1 MSFVWDVDSHGFTF
15 WTDNTSTGK
24 LEELFSFGK
33 AQKISDEQY
42 LVLHEDIAALDKT
55 ERELLELPEV
65 FPYRL
70 RVLTRGILASKDFR
84 YSIEFM
90 RPDGTAF
97 INPKVIGSFI
107 EINDE
112 QRYTFNLWQF
122 IIVSKVNES
131 NEKLEKCTDDFDVQ
145 QYNFSNFADIKEA
158 AENIEAEVDLCI
170 QKNKVVVPKKLSI
183 APRFQENGDIL
194 VDPVLMDENGDALSD
209 SKDFVKVFNARK
221 QVNNLYAGVNGF
233 YLIEP
238 IVKSAL
244 TEIKEHRR
252 IKKEDTINF
261 LKNPETVFFSPIFDF
276 NIDDYS
282 DRVID
287 IGEYKYKSESNGS
300 SGISWLPPEGTLIDI
315 DPETGFVLTLENV
328 EEVDRLIKEAI
339 SDNRDFIV
347 FEGHRIPITAKLIA
361 DVERLLA
368 LLKGGDAPTGTPD
381 PDEPKPDGGDGTS
394 APHGGGDSGGTNGG
408 NTGGSVPGSKK
419 PRRPILLIADNFA
432 NIEYSGNSEREK
444 VIDSIDLTKCLKNG
458 INLLQHQKE
467 GVQWLLNCYANY
479 KGALLADDMGLGKT
493 LQTLA
498 FAAITKKYLPEAFA
512 KSILIVAPV
521 SLLMNWKEEYEKF
534 VAPGL
539 FKEVVVIGSNNV
551 NYFHRNGTFDFSAV
565 SEDRIVLTS
574 YETLR
579 TYQFSLGKIDW
590 SLMVLDEAQRI
601 KNPTALITLAIKAM
615 KYDFGLC
622 LTGTPIE
629 NTWIDLWSIMDFAA
643 PGYNLG
649 SLSEFKKNY
658 VNKLKKH
665 SKDEAY
671 IKQLGQSLNNELK
684 PLFKRR
690 LKKTLSE
697 KGGLQE
703 LPKKKIIKRKEIMPL
718 TQRLAY
724 ENIVNEALG
733 NSVDKKTALEVI
745 AKLRDISLFPDI
757 GTIDERSLSH
767 KDAVRIFNSS
777 ARLKVAFTE
786 LVNIAAKDE
795 KVLIFIE
802 SKKMQRILRSVIE
815 TFFKIKVPTPINGD
829 MRSEIRQAIVD
840 NFNLHE
846 GFGVLILSPLAAGV
860 GLNIATANHVIH
872 LSRHWNPAKEDQ
884 ATDRAYRI
892 GQKKDV
898 EVVIPMA
905 VHPTLKEG
913 SFDSMLDTLLDYK
926 RQLSEEALFP
936 TADSADDGLNIFRE
950 IAKGGSGATT
960 ITKEYYDIDSVDG
973 VDGITFEK
981 ITANLYNNIG
991 MLANKTTDSNDNG
1004 ADVVAF
1010 SGSDKPNL
1018 LIQCKKTKNYEDN
1031 MGKDGIQEIAAAL
1044 SYYERM
1050 HSCKFEPVVITNAK
1064 DFTSGAKDL
1073 ARANGVQLICRTK
1086 LIEMLANY
1094 PVEKIYV

>member
-1 MSFVWDVDSHGFTF
+1 M
-15 WTDNTSTGK
+15 
-24 LEELFSFGK
+24 
-33 AQKISDEQY
+33 
-42 LVLHEDIAALDKT
+42 
-55 ERELLELPEV
+55 
-65 FPYRL
+65 
-70 RVLTRGILASKDFR
+70 
-84 YSIEFM
+84 
-90 RPDGTAF
+90 
-97 INPKVIGSFI
+97 
-107 EINDE
+107 
-112 QRYTFNLWQF
+112 
-122 IIVSKVNES
+122 
-131 NEKLEKCTDDFDVQ
+131 
-145 QYNFSNFADIKEA
+145 
-158 AENIEAEVDLCI
+158 
-170 QKNKVVVPKKLSI
+170 
-183 APRFQENGDIL
+183 
-194 VDPVLMDENGDALSD
+194 
-209 SKDFVKVFNARK
+209 
-221 QVNNLYAGVNGF
+221 
-233 YLIEP
+233 
-238 IVKSAL
+238 
-244 TEIKEHRR
+244 
-252 IKKEDTINF
+252 
-261 LKNPETVFFSPIFDF
+261 
-276 NIDDYS
+276 
-282 DRVID
+282 
-287 IGEYKYKSESNGS
+287 
-300 SGISWLPPEGTLIDI
+300 
-315 DPETGFVLTLENV
+315 
-328 EEVDRLIKEAI
+328 
-339 SDNRDFIV
+339 
-347 FEGHRIPITAKLIA
+347 
-361 DVERLLA
+361 
-368 LLKGGDAPTGTPD
+368 
-381 PDEPKPDGGDGTS
+381 
-394 APHGGGDSGGTNGG
+394 
-408 NTGGSVPGSKK
+408 
-419 PRRPILLIADNFA
+419 LIADNFA

-444 VIDSIDLTKCLKNG
+444 VIDSIELTKCLKNG

-498 FAAITKKYLPEAFA
+498 FAAVTKKYLPESFT

-565 SEDRIVLTS
+565 SEERIVLTS

-926 RQLSEEALFP
+926 RQLSEDALFP
-936 TADSADDGLNIFRE
+936 TADSADDGLNIFRK

-1010 SGSDKPNL
+1010 SGS
-1018 LIQCKKTKNYEDN
+1018 
-1031 MGKDGIQEIAAAL
+1031 
-1044 SYYERM
+1044 
-1050 HSCKFEPVVITNAK
+1050 
-1064 DFTSGAKDL
+1064 
-1073 ARANGVQLICRTK
+1073 
-1086 LIEMLANY
+1086 
-1094 PVEKIYV
+1094 